1 MRRATL
7 IGLSVLMLLGFQIEV
22 NAQLDQQ
29 RFDELMKLVVPAEKT
44 QQIDWLPDLISA
56 QKAALD
62 QKKPMFIWSM
72 DGHPL
77 GCT

>member
-1 MRRATL
+1 MRCAT
-7 IGLSVLMLLGFQIEV
+7 IFGLSMLVLVCLRVEV
-22 NAQLDQQ
+22 SAQLDKQ
-29 RFDELMKLVVPAEKT
+29 RFDELMNRVVPAETT

-56 QKAALD
+56 QKVALD